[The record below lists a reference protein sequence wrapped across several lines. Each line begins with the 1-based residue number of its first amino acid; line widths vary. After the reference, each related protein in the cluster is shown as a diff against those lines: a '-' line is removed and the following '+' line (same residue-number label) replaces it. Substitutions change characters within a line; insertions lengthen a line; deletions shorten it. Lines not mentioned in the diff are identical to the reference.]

1 MLPRP
6 FGEGWGEGLRC
17 WMCFLW
23 FDGWLTLRAPAGRDV
38 RPATHLLF
46 FASPKKSRQKKGDP
60 TGRVP
65 SLRCGQPAMLAPGAV
80 LRNSLRSLRSLRS
93 NSRSKSVHE
102 AWACCA
108 AHARP
113 TPCASRHGQRGVQL
127 QPGPSLRSAPVLAF
141 ARAERSDGPCGFST
155 PLRLRLRRGA
165 CGVARAA
172 QHARASWSDSRGLFE
187 RRERSE
193 RSEFHR
199 APRKRC
205 DAGLPR
211 SEAQGSQTWGRFLLP
226 PFLVRTRKGGAPP
239 GAHPGQRGLAESA
252 MKQTTST
259 IPTPESPSPQP
270 SSHRGKGERK
280 AHIAGG
286 GRIARRSFLPH
297 GLLEPGQ

>member
-1 MLPRP
+1 MWL
-6 FGEGWGEGLRC
+6 
-17 WMCFLW
+17 
-23 FDGWLTLRAPAGRDV
+23 DGDGVGPASAAGREFAPAGD
-38 RPATHLLF
+38 LLF
-46 FASPKKSRQKKGDP
+46 FVSPKKSRQKKGDP

-65 SLRCGQPAMLAPGAV
+65 SLRCGQPAMLGRGAV
-80 LRNSLRSLRSLRS
+80 LRNSLRAGALRS

-102 AWACCA
+102 AWACSA
-108 AHARP
+108 PHARP

-172 QHARASWSDSRGLFE
+172 QHARASSTGSRGLFE

-205 DAGLPR
+205 GAGLPR